1 MSNMRSISACMC
13 GIKVGSGLP
22 KTGETRRN
30 GSIAT
35 WSANGESRASRNAA
49 MILVVRFGEVEV
61 LFAQVHCFLVVVL
74 ECVCVFVCLRVA
86 HRQLARSCA
95 RPTLT
100 QALRNPTSVPLRRA
114 TQVPVVVHS
123 RARAPGAARGG
134 ARGGAGRAR
143 ARAPCATCVPDYSTG
158 SGTSWGVKLETG
170 HLFRIRIY

>member
-61 LFAQVHCFLVVVL
+61 LFAQVRCFLVVVL

-100 QALRNPTSVPLRRA
+100 QALRNPISPA
-114 TQVPVVVHS
+114 EACHPGAS
-123 RARAPGAARGG
+123 GGAFARGAARGR
-134 ARGGAGRAR
+134 RGPPAAR
-143 ARAPCATCVPDYSTG
+143 ARALCYSAVPDY
-158 SGTSWGVKLETG
+158 
-170 HLFRIRIY
+170 R